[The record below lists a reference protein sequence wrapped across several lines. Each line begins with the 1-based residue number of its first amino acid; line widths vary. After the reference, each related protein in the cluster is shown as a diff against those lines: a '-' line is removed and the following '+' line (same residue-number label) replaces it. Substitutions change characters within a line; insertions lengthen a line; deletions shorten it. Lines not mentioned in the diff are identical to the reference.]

1 MKILRLLGILLMTIP
16 IQAQVTLTNIDSALV
31 VLRSSPPDT
40 AKAILYQKIAGHYN
54 VTALD
59 SAKAF
64 ALEGIALSESLNYDL
79 GRWTNLN
86 TLGNYFERKTSYDS
100 AMIQYSKALEIVE
113 ANNSTKGFAVVLNN
127 IAMVHIRRGEYDT
140 ALENLFKA
148 LEAEEQLDNRNGIA
162 QAYNNIGVV
171 YYYTQNFDKTTEYL
185 TKALE
190 IQEELGNFD
199 GLINGYNN
207 VGAIYDYL
215 QQYDD
220 AIVSYTKGLEI
231 ARQIGDQKMEATQLS
246 NIAIA
251 YSNKE
256 DFDAAEDYFG
266 QSIEI
271 RELIEDNYGKANSY
285 LGFGQ
290 MYLGKKNYVKAEEYV
305 LQSLE
310 ISRANDIKLVER
322 EGVAALVDLAEARG
336 DYEEANELL
345 YEYIAVKDTLLN
357 RENSKTMLELDTKYQ
372 SEKKEKEIL
381 QQRAELAEKELEVKR
396 KNNLIYG
403 SLGFALLLGLL
414 GYLIYNRQKLKNEQL
429 KKESE
434 LKSALARIE
443 TQNRLQEQRL
453 RISRDLHDNIGS
465 QLTFIISSLDNLN
478 FGLKDKDQSTTDRI
492 SKISRFT
499 SQTIYELRD
508 TIWAMNKGAISIE
521 DLQSRISNFIDQA
534 RSSNEVVQFDFE
546 VDSAVPISHSF
557 TSVVGMN
564 TYRIIQEA
572 VNNALKYSEATKVVV
587 SVKQDGE
594 GLRVRIKDDGKG
606 FDPDQVQLGN
616 GLNNMKKRAKDIGS
630 DLSLK
635 SSPGEGTTIE
645 FGVPVNTKV

>member
-185 TKALE
+185 TRALE

>member
-1 MKILRLLGILLMTIP
+1 MGSV
-16 IQAQVTLTNIDSALV
+16 QAQVTLTNIDSALR
-31 VLRSSPPDT
+31 VLRTSPEDT
-40 AKAILYQKIAGHYN
+40 SKAILYQKIAGHYN

-59 SAKAF
+59 SARAY
-64 ALEGIALSESLNYDL
+64 AQQGIALSENLDFDL

-86 TLGNYFERKTSYDS
+86 TLANYYERKTNYDS
-100 AMIQYSKALEIVE
+100 AMVYYQKALDIVK

-127 IAMVHIRRGEYDT
+127 IATVHIRKGEYQT
-140 ALENLFKA
+140 ALEYLFDA
-148 LEAEEQLDNRNGIA
+148 LEAEEKLGNRNGIA

-171 YYYTQNFDKTTEYL
+171 YYYTQNFEQTTRYL
-185 TKALE
+185 TMALE

-220 AIVSYTKGLEI
+220 AITSYNKGLDI

-246 NIAIA
+246 NIAVA

-256 DFDAAEDYFG
+256 DYTQAEDYFDRSV
-266 QSIEI
+266 QI
-271 RELIEDNYGKANSY
+271 REQIDDNYGKANSY

-290 MYLGKKNYVKAEEYV
+290 MYLEKKNYTKAEQYV

-322 EGVAALVDLAEARG
+322 EGIAALVDLAEVKG
-336 DYEEANELL
+336 DYRQANELL
-345 YEYIAVKDTLLN
+345 YQYIAVKDTLLN

-372 SEKKEKEIL
+372 TEKKEKEIL
-381 QQRAELAEKELEVKR
+381 QQRADLAEKELQVKR
-396 KNNLIYG
+396 RNNIIYG
-403 SLGFALLLGLL
+403 SLTLAVLLGLL
-414 GYLIYNRQKLKNEQL
+414 GYLVYNRQKLKNQQL
-429 KKESE
+429 KKETE
-434 LKSALARIE
+434 LKTALAQIE

-478 FGLKDKDQSTTDRI
+478 FGLKDKDKSTTDRI
-492 SKISRFT
+492 SGISRFT

-521 DLQSRISNFIDQA
+521 DLQARISNFIDQA
-534 RSSNEVVQFDFE
+534 RSSNAQIDFE
-546 VDSAVPISHSF
+546 FKTDPGIDQNNTF
-557 TSVVGMN
+557 TSIVGMN
-564 TYRIIQEA
+564 AYRIIQEA
-572 VNNALKYSEATKVVV
+572 VNNALKYADANKVLV
-587 SVKQDGE
+587 SFNQAPN
-594 GLRVRIKDDGKG
+594 GLEVQITDDGSG
-606 FDPDQVQLGN
+606 FDQQKVQKGN

-630 DLSLK
+630 ELNIRSK
-635 SSPGEGTTIE
+635 PGAGTSVKFQI
-645 FGVPVNTKV
+645 PA

>member
-1 MKILRLLGILLMTIP
+1 MKIFRLLWIICFVIP
-16 IQAQVTLTNIDSALV
+16 LQAQVTITNIDSAMA
-31 VLRSSPPDT
+31 VLRSSPEDT
-40 AKAILYQKIAGHYN
+40 SKAILYQKVAGHYN

-64 ALEGIALSESLNYDL
+64 AEQGLALSENLDYDL

-86 TLGNYFERKTSYDS
+86 TLANYYERKTSYDS
-100 AMIQYSKALEIVE
+100 AMIYYNRALEIVE

-127 IAMVHIRRGEYDT
+127 IATVHIRRGEYDT
-140 ALENLFKA
+140 ALEYLFDA
-148 LEAEEQLDNRNGIA
+148 LKAEEKLGNRNGIA

-171 YYYTQNFDKTTEYL
+171 YYYSQQFDKTTDYL
-185 TKALE
+185 TRALE

-220 AIVSYTKGLEI
+220 AITSYTKGLEI
-231 ARQIGDQKMEATQLS
+231 ARKIEDRKMEATQLS

-256 DFDAAEDYFG
+256 DFSRAEDYFN

-271 RELIEDNYGKANSY
+271 REIIDDDYGRANSF

-290 MYLGKKNYVKAEEYV
+290 MFLSKKNYDKAEQYV
-305 LQSLE
+305 KRSLE
-310 ISRANDIKLVER
+310 ISRANDIKLVEK
-322 EGVAALVDLAEARG
+322 EGVAAMVDLAEARG
-336 DYEEANELL
+336 DYQQANELL

-372 SEKKEKEIL
+372 TEKKEKEIL
-381 QQRAELAEKELEVKR
+381 QQRAELAEKELQVKR

-403 SLGFALLLGLL
+403 SLGLAILLGLL
-414 GYLIYNRQKLKNEQL
+414 GYLVYNRQKLKNDQL
-429 KKESE
+429 KKEAE
-434 LKSALARIE
+434 LKTALARIE

-465 QLTFIISSLDNLN
+465 QLTFIISSLDNLT
-478 FGLKDKDQSTTDRI
+478 FGLKDKDSATTNRIQRI
-492 SKISRFT
+492 SGFT

-508 TIWAMNKGAISIE
+508 TIWAMNKGSINVE
-521 DLQSRISNFIDQA
+521 DLQARISNFIDQA
-534 RSSNEVVQFDFE
+534 RAANEKLQFEFKVSEEVPENSSF
-546 VDSAVPISHSF
+546 SSI
-557 TSVVGMN
+557 VGMN
-564 TYRIIQEA
+564 AYRIIQEA
-572 VNNALKYSEATKVVV
+572 VNNALKYAEASQIVV
-587 SVKQDGE
+587 SVDEKE
-594 GLRVRIKDDGKG
+594 GSLAIAIKDHGKG
-606 FDPDQVQLGN
+606 FDLKQAELGN
-616 GLNNMKKRAKDIGS
+616 GLNNMKKRARDIGS
-630 DLSLK
+630 ELVIETQV
-635 SSPGEGTTIE
+635 GEGTSIGFTM
-645 FGVPVNTKV
+645 PA

>member
-256 DFDAAEDYFG
+256 DFDTAEDYFG

-534 RSSNEVVQFDFE
+534 RSSNEAVQFDFE

-645 FGVPVNTKV
+645 FGVPVNTKA

>member
-1 MKILRLLGILLMTIP
+1 MKILRLLGILMMTIP

-572 VNNALKYSEATKVVV
+572 VNNALKYSESTKVVV

-594 GLRVRIKDDGKG
+594 GLRVRIRDDGKG
-606 FDPDQVQLGN
+606 FDPDKVQLGN

>member
-256 DFDAAEDYFG
+256 DFDTAEDYFG